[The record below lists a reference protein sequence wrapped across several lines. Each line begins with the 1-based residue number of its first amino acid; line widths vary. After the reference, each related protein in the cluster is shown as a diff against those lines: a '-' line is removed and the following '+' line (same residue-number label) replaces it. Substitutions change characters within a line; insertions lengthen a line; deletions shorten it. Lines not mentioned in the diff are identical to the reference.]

1 MKNIIIIIV
10 FTLSGYAGISQEK
23 VKDTPEKIVTK
34 DAEHNVRTKEKSNEF
49 YAVSDSVKIKDRHG
63 RKKTKDFTAHTV
75 IKEKKNK
82 IKFKNKVDKSWMKI
96 RNGKVTKGK
105 NYKDSGAPTNSALP
119 K

>member
-1 MKNIIIIIV
+1 MKNSIIILL
-10 FTLSGYAGISQEK
+10 FTLLGYAGISQEK

-34 DAEHNVRTKEKSNEF
+34 DAEHNVKTKEKSNEF

-82 IKFKNKVDKSWMKI
+82 IKFKNKLEKSWMKI
-96 RNGKVTKGK
+96 RNGKVTKSK
-105 NYKDSGAPTNSALP
+105 NYKESGVSTNLALP